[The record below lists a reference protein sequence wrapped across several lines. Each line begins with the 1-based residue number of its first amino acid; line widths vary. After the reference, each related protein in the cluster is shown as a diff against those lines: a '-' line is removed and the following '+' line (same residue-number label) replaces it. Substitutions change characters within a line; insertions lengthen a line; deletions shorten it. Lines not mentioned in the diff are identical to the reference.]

1 MRGHHSASI
10 TRRKVYESGFYWP
23 SIFKDAKDYVMRC
36 DACQILGNIS
46 SRSEMPQNNIQIY
59 DAYWISLNQN
69 GNGMDVVK
77 TVHPYGTVEI
87 INKNGIS
94 FKVNRQRLKKYH
106 DGHIDAKEKEVVELG
121 DDTTS
126 REAEDKYQ
134 YGVSWG
140 PRERNID
147 EYWWRIYK
155 SEDLE
160 VLES

>member
-1 MRGHHSASI
+1 
-10 TRRKVYESGFYWP
+10 
-23 SIFKDAKDYVMRC
+23 
-36 DACQILGNIS
+36 
-46 SRSEMPQNNIQIY
+46 
-59 DAYWISLNQN
+59 
-69 GNGMDVVK
+69 MDVVK

-106 DGHIDAKEKEVVELG
+106 DGHIDAKEKEVVELD